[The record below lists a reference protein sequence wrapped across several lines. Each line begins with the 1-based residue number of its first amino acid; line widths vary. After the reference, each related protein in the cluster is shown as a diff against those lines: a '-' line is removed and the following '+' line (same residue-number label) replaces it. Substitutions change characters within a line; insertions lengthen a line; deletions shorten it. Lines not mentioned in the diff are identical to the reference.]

1 MIANNTFLFSKYF
14 ISRTYWAKESNE
26 KNLYIEKC
34 GVVVTKETIKYVQS
48 KDIADI
54 LVYPLLQSYTITY
67 KTEKN
72 NQKKNQITVD
82 VITTWPP

>member
-1 MIANNTFLFSKYF
+1 M
-14 ISRTYWAKESNE
+14 
-26 KNLYIEKC
+26 
-34 GVVVTKETIKYVQS
+34 QS

-82 VITTWPP
+82 VITT